1 MFTADKQHFQTYV
14 YVINLLYFQRLTIN
28 CDKTKM
34 AATENLQI
42 YFGTK
47 HVRT

>member
-14 YVINLLYFQRLTIN
+14 HVLNRLYFQRLTIN
-28 CDKTKM
+28 CDKSKM

-42 YFGTK
+42 YVGTK
-47 HVRT
+47 HVPT